1 MTKLINERTKEI
13 VVFGDG
19 IVDLAKIGCKNV
31 AEMIEAGWKDYKE
44 PEGIKSIEARYYK
57 DENKVIIE
65 YSSAEEASDAYE
77 KARAWKRLKGKGFRF
92 VEWQQHG
99 ITEDR
104 VMDGAVYFEDA
115 KNVNRSDLDLLFG
128 GEE

>member
-1 MTKLINERTKEI
+1 MTKLINERTNEI

-65 YSSAEEASDAYE
+65 YSSEEEARDAYD
-77 KARAWKRLKGKGFRF
+77 KVCAWKRLKDRHFKFDDYDVLNQTATWLVSR
-92 VEWQQHG
+92 EYDQY
-99 ITEDR
+99 ED
-104 VMDGAVYFEDA
+104 DI
-115 KNVNRSDLDLLFG
+115 KLLFG
-128 GEE
+128 GEK

>member
-1 MTKLINERTKEI
+1 MIKLINEKTKEI

-19 IVDLAKIGCKNV
+19 VIDLAKIGCKNV

-65 YSSAEEASDAYE
+65 YSSAEEVSDSYE
-77 KARAWKRLKGKGFRF
+77 KARAWKRLKDKGFAFRWIDMQTGQIKYSF
-92 VEWQQHG
+92 FLKNGQK
-99 ITEDR
+99 ITHNDED
-104 VMDGAVYFEDA
+104 
-115 KNVNRSDLDLLFG
+115 DLLLLFR